1 MNDEEKAKL
10 EAVKQEIT
18 YRSRNGY
25 HVISIKDAKLVLDA
39 LDERELT
46 IKIYRETESSTAEIH
61 RIFYELQDQFM
72 ESMKDTGEALL
83 AWVRPDTPEEVIR
96 KWKDQVARYE
106 SQAKPVKVNGRKE
119 YTFCN
124 AENL

>member
-1 MNDEEKAKL
+1 MNDEEMAKL

-18 YRSRNGY
+18 YRSRSGY
-25 HVISIKDAKLVLDA
+25 HVINIKDAKLVLDA

-46 IKIYRETESSTAEIH
+46 IKLFRETEASTAEVH

-72 ESMKDTGEALL
+72 ESMKDAGEALQ
-83 AWVRPDTPEEVIR
+83 AWLRPDTPEAVL
-96 KWKDQVARYE
+96 KTWKDQVERYE
-106 SQAKPVKVNGRKE
+106 SQSKPFKSNGRKK
-119 YTFCN
+119 YIVYD